1 MRKSGLT
8 TLAAAGALMLSAAV
22 FSTPAASHQTQGQ
35 CDSMEMGHMS
45 MMSEGHIGMMG
56 HMPMTGGGHMGKMG
70 HMPMMGGGHMGMM
83 SRYKGLG
90 LSDEQQQKINDI
102 QHGLRKKHWEIM
114 GQMIDQ
120 QAALQKAY
128 SEDRPD
134 PKTVGAVYGKIFDLK
149 RQMIE
154 AALAAKNGVID
165 VLTEE
170 QLAQMKKM
178 HHRHHEMTSGQ
189 HGMMHGQGN
198 QPN

>member
-1 MRKSGLT
+1 MHKSGLT

-45 MMSEGHIGMMG
+45 MMSEGHMGM
-56 HMPMTGGGHMGKMG
+56 MG

-128 SEDRPD
+128 SENRPD

-154 AALAAKNGVID
+154 AALAAKNGVMD
-165 VLTEE
+165 ALTEE

-198 QPN
+198 QSN